1 MIKSKNG
8 LSGSIILGIDTSIN
22 NCTVSLS
29 CDEILLA
36 EKTNPQ
42 IREQSENL
50 FSLVD
55 QVFDEANLEL
65 NSLTAI
71 GVCVGPGNFT
81 GLRVGIS
88 AAKGLGMALKTK
100 VFGISRFIALV
111 ESNEPTIAII
121 KNNDE
126 IYYTQEFI
134 NQKPRKSPSSQTLT
148 EIMNSRYS
156 PNTVISGDGA
166 ITLSKSLNLR
176 LGMSKSILTAKHIS
190 LKMMEYLENG
200 GPTPAPLYVR
210 GPDAKLPKEPVPII
224 LSPNEK

>member
-1 MIKSKNG
+1 MKSKSG

-22 NCTVSLS
+22 NCSVSLS

-36 EKTNPQ
+36 EKTSPQ

-55 QVFDEANLEL
+55 QVFDEAKLEL
-65 NSLTAI
+65 KSLTAI
-71 GVCVGPGNFT
+71 GVCVGPGSFT
-81 GLRVGIS
+81 GLRIGIS

-100 VFGISRFIALV
+100 VFGVSRFTALV

-148 EIMNSRYS
+148 EIMNARYS
-156 PNTVISGDGA
+156 PNTVISGDSA
-166 ITLSKSLNLR
+166 ITLSQSLNLR
-176 LGMSKSILTAKHIS
+176 LGMSKSIPSAKHIS
-190 LKMMEYLENG
+190 SKILGYLENG
-200 GPTPAPLYVR
+200 GPSPAPLYVR
-210 GPDAKLPKEPVPII
+210 EPDAKLPKQPVPVI
-224 LSPNEK
+224 LSANGQ